1 MASTPCSAAWAARVS
16 KPAVVLQGD
25 IWRVIRAEL
34 PDSNGVIRTE
44 YIIETTEPKDKDL
57 LGVQRWHQLTS
68 KSAMVDWVMVARKF
82 LDKLLKAAGE
92 GNAENI

>member
-1 MASTPCSAAWAARVS
+1 LS
-16 KPAVVLQGD
+16 KPAIVLQGD
-25 IWRVIRAEL
+25 IWRVVRAEL

-57 LGVQRWHQLTS
+57 LGVQRWHQLTI
-68 KSAMVDWVMVARKF
+68 KSAMVDWVMVTRKL

-92 GNAENI
+92 TVEQK